1 MTRAA
6 SHNSLV
12 STWAG
17 TRAQTLDIMVAFSD
31 EPPFTKGLPRV
42 AGFST
47 MITCACPWR
56 GPIGAATSRRIR
68 GGGLCGSAFDTTAA
82 ATSYRCQSTSS
93 YQVTC
98 TACSPATVSIT
109 ASVSAL
115 AGRPG

>member
-1 MTRAA
+1 VT
-6 SHNSLV
+6 SLP
-12 STWAG
+12 SL
-17 TRAQTLDIMVAFSD
+17 R
-31 EPPFTKGLPRV
+31 TKGLLARSRV
-42 AGFST
+42 QHDDHVRLPSARTDRRRYFAENPGRRTVWFS
-47 MITCACPWR
+47 R
-56 GPIGAATSRRIR
+56 
-68 GGGLCGSAFDTTAA
+68 FDTTAV